1 MSANM
6 SHRPWPSLLLEVCA
20 RYGDD
25 LLIAPP
31 FLSSRTIPKVRV
43 LSRYAAGRGF
53 REFLE
58 ETRYRWTCEYL
69 DRPAMWLDRLSAEQ
83 RDAAARQALHIASSG
98 GDAFRRLAELLLEQ
112 DEAEEFHD
120 LRQAANKDVV
130 LHLANSLLARGGA
143 RVIPEELR
151 QAADSGDEDA
161 IEWLLTR
168 R

>member
-1 MSANM
+1 
-6 SHRPWPSLLLEVCA
+6 
-20 RYGDD
+20 
-25 LLIAPP
+25 
-31 FLSSRTIPKVRV
+31 
-43 LSRYAAGRGF
+43 
-53 REFLE
+53 
-58 ETRYRWTCEYL
+58 
-69 DRPAMWLDRLSAEQ
+69 
-83 RDAAARQALHIASSG
+83 
-98 GDAFRRLAELLLEQ
+98 LAELLLEQ